1 MELYTRGLE
10 RSLGRR
16 RVEVSEMKTLRSG
29 FRAFTL
35 IELLVV
41 IAIMAIM
48 MATIVPLV
56 GGINDR
62 SRISECDAHLQ
73 QIGVGLRMYA
83 EDHGHYPP
91 TLQALYDEKYL
102 DQKDLLFCT
111 RDQKP
116 YFYRPPGAN
125 AGREDVIVACV
136 DPATPAGRR
145 PHRHGSLEVVLQL
158 NGKTRL
164 DER

>member
-1 MELYTRGLE
+1 
-10 RSLGRR
+10 
-16 RVEVSEMKTLRSG
+16 MKTLRSR

-41 IAIMAIM
+41 IAIIAILS
-48 MATIVPLV
+48 ATVLPLAAAV
-56 GGINDR
+56 NDR

-73 QIGVGLRMYA
+73 QIGVALRMYA
-83 EDHGHYPP
+83 EDHGRYPA

-102 DQKDLLFCT
+102 DQKELLVCSHGEH
-111 RDQKP
+111 Q
-116 YFYRPPGAN
+116 YFYRLPGPN
-125 AGREDVIVACV
+125 AGREDVVVACV
-136 DPATPAGRR
+136 DPAPPAGSR
-145 PHRHGSLEVVLQL
+145 PHRHGSVAVVLQL